1 MSVAFHEVGH
11 EIANSNPEAF
21 NIIKEFV
28 FEYLKKKGVDVNQR
42 INNIKYTYR
51 NVFSAEE
58 AQKSSEEEIVCNA
71 LMSIPSE
78 EKAMEVINDME
89 QDEKR
94 SLLSAL
100 KKFIQKIKAF
110 LSKYAKTTAETKA
123 YIGDVENITNLA
135 EMVKNSIIDTDK
147 KSEQGRNTRLDID
160 GKDVVFAESGVSY
173 FSKIK
178 KSSKEDQP
186 TIKEQ
191 IKTHLTQLNNMKPV
205 ANMSSK
211 GRDNRN

>member
-1 MSVAFHEVGH
+1 MINVNKPAEYILSVAFHEVGH
-11 EIANSNPEAF
+11 KIANNNPEAF
-21 NIIKEFV
+21 NIVKEFV

-123 YIGDVENITNLA
+123 YIGDVENITKLA
-135 EMVKNSIIDTDK
+135 EMVKNSIIDTDRK
-147 KSEQGRNTRLDID
+147 YEQKITSPITAMRNTVLD
-160 GKDVVFAESGVSY
+160 KL
-173 FSKIK
+173 KI
-178 KSSKEDQP
+178 
-186 TIKEQ
+186 
-191 IKTHLTQLNNMKPV
+191 
-205 ANMSSK
+205 
-211 GRDNRN
+211 

>member
-1 MSVAFHEVGH
+1 MSIAFHEVGH
-11 EIANSNPEAF
+11 KIANNNPEAF
-21 NIIKEFV
+21 NIVKEFV

-123 YIGDVENITNLA
+123 YIGDVENITKLA
-135 EMVKNSIIDTDK
+135 EMVKNSIIDTDR
-147 KSEQGRNTRLDID
+147 KSEPKNNTSENSNVKYSIRNTKDITW
-160 GKDVVFAESGVSY
+160 G
-173 FSKIK
+173 
-178 KSSKEDQP
+178 
-186 TIKEQ
+186 EQ
-191 IKTHLTQLNNMKPV
+191 INNYF
-205 ANMSSK
+205 
-211 GRDNRN
+211 